1 MEKYL
6 KSVSK
11 ECLEKILEQ
20 MNNSICTIQGKDGKN
35 ETGVFC
41 LMRYYNENIPTLL
54 IKNNINN
61 NDYKDKIKVS
71 LNNNNNKIIGI
82 KNKIYK
88 NYYYNISII
97 ELEEKYNDIKYIEID
112 DKIFEKESQ
121 MIYYNESIYVMQ
133 LNNRKDISLSY
144 GIIKDINN
152 KNNNSKY
159 IANID
164 PKYNFNL
171 LFNLTNNKLIGFHEN
186 KGKYYNICVLY
197 KTIIKDFRIRK
208 KYNLYDHDYFK
219 ENIEIFVNVQEK
231 NINKKIYFLDN
242 GYRDDNFIKHDKH
255 KNLIELSDY
264 NTEIYINK
272 KQYENKKYFIP
283 DKEGEYEINLKFY
296 NNLMDYFDC
305 SYMFAGCDKIT
316 NINFVSFITKN
327 IINMK
332 YMFYGCE
339 NLKIMNN
346 ISIWDVSN
354 VTDISYIFSN
364 CKSINSLPDIS
375 KWETKSVTNMKGLFN
390 YCEKLKILPDISKW
404 NTSNVTDISY
414 MFNKCESLKSLPDI
428 SKWDIKKVNDM
439 SDIFFICKR
448 LNSLPD
454 ISTWDTKK
462 VINMSYMFSDCYK
475 LNSLPDIS
483 KWDTKNVT
491 DMSGMFDNCYALKSL
506 PDISKWN
513 TSNVIDMRYMFY
525 FCNFHSFPDIS
536 KWDIRNVT
544 DMKCMFVGSNI
555 KIPEK
560 FLNK

>member
-6 KSVSK
+6 KSVTK

-41 LMRYYNENIPTLL
+41 LMRYYKENIPTLL
-54 IKNNINN
+54 IKNNIDNN
-61 NDYKDKIKVS
+61 YYKDKIKVS
-71 LNNNNNKIIGI
+71 LNNNVNKIIKI

-97 ELEEKYNDIKYIEID
+97 ELEEKYNDIKYLEID

-121 MIYYNESIYVMQ
+121 MIYYNESIYIMQ
-133 LNNRKDISLSY
+133 LNTRKDISLSY

-152 KNNNSKY
+152 KNNNLKY

-208 KYNLYDHDYFK
+208 KYNL
-219 ENIEIFVNVQEK
+219 ENIEILVNVHK
-231 NINKKIYFLDN
+231 KDINQKIYFLDN
-242 GYRDDNFIKHDKH
+242 GYRDDNFIKQYKH
-255 KNLIELSDY
+255 KNLIELSEY

-283 DKEGEYEINLKFY
+283 DKEGEYEINLIFY
-296 NNLMDYFDC
+296 NNLLDHFDC

-316 NINFVSFITKN
+316 NINFVSFNTKN
-327 IINMK
+327 IISMK

-339 NLKIMNN
+339 NLKIIKN

-354 VTDISYIFSN
+354 VTDIRI
-364 CKSINSLPDIS
+364 I
-375 KWETKSVTNMKGLFN
+375 
-390 YCEKLKILPDISKW
+390 
-404 NTSNVTDISY
+404 
-414 MFNKCESLKSLPDI
+414 
-428 SKWDIKKVNDM
+428 VN
-439 SDIFFICKR
+439 
-448 LNSLPD
+448 
-454 ISTWDTKK
+454 
-462 VINMSYMFSDCYK
+462 
-475 LNSLPDIS
+475 
-483 KWDTKNVT
+483 
-491 DMSGMFDNCYALKSL
+491 
-506 PDISKWN
+506 
-513 TSNVIDMRYMFY
+513 
-525 FCNFHSFPDIS
+525 H
-536 KWDIRNVT
+536 
-544 DMKCMFVGSNI
+544 
-555 KIPEK
+555 
-560 FLNK
+560 